1 MGCGRI
7 GRLKLCLI
15 HLMNAVRD
23 ESLITGVS
31 LNTNKL
37 PINRRELTFGL
48 ATVPW
53 LLTTVAHASGVA
65 PVPLRLHPFAQR
77 QVRLLDGPCRDAML
91 WNRRFMLQ
99 VDLDRLLHNF
109 RVTAGLP
116 SSAKPLGGW
125 EAPYSEVRGH
135 FVAFYLSACAR
146 MTAGDDDMELKARG
160 DAIVAC
166 LAECQKALNQGGYVS
181 AFPSS
186 HFDRLD
192 KGKDV
197 WAPFYMLHKIMVG
210 LYDMHQLA
218 GNKQAMPVLMGMAAW
233 IDAWTATKPRAHMQ
247 DMLENEFGG
256 MAEMFYDLAAETKDP
271 RWIKTGDRFAKEK
284 FLAPL
289 AARRDE
295 LKDRHANTHVPQ
307 VIAAARR
314 YEVCGED
321 HDHTI
326 ADFFWDSV
334 VDYRSYVT
342 GGTGNKE
349 FWLTEPHKLGA
360 EWSQTTTHAE
370 CCVAYNM
377 MKLSRHLYEWSGD
390 TKYME
395 YYERLLF
402 NHRLGTIEPET
413 GRSMYYL
420 SLTPGAWKIV
430 GNDDATFWCCTASGV
445 EEYTKLNDTLYFH
458 DHNGLYVNQ
467 YVASKLDWSERKI
480 AVEQHTAFP
489 EEGRTELVVKAA
501 PGGVWPLNLRI
512 PAWTEAPRVL
522 VNGQP
527 FGAAVPGQYLK
538 IARAWKPGDRVV
550 LEMPMPLK
558 AVGFEDRPT
567 VQALLV
573 GPIVLAGQFPLGG
586 ATNGASEHSEP
597 EKVAH
602 IDKFPITIPSLKL
615 SGKPLTELLQP
626 GATKL
631 SYVIEGQAEAIE
643 LKPLYQSWQR
653 YTVYWETT

>member
-1 MGCGRI
+1 M
-7 GRLKLCLI
+7 
-15 HLMNAVRD
+15 
-23 ESLITGVS
+23 ESEY
-31 LNTNKL
+31 NL
-37 PINRRELTFGL
+37 PLNRRHLTLGL
-48 ATVPW
+48 AAVPW
-53 LLTTVAHASGVA
+53 LLSTAARAHDSSAGGALA
-65 PVPLRLHPFAQR
+65 PVPAKLEPFAFNA
-77 QVRLLDGPCRDAML
+77 VRLLDGPCRDAMK
-91 WNRRFMLQ
+91 WNRRFMTQ
-99 VDLDRLLHNF
+99 IDLDRLLHNF

-116 SSAKPLGGW
+116 SNAKPLGGW

-146 MTAGDDDMELKARG
+146 MYAGDGDLELKARG

-166 LAECQKALNQGGYVS
+166 LAECQKALNQGGYLS

-192 KGKDV
+192 KGADV
-197 WAPFYMLHKIMVG
+197 WAPFYMLHKIMTG
-210 LYDMHQLA
+210 LYDMHRMA
-218 GNKQAMPVLMGMAAW
+218 RNKQAMPVLLGMAGW
-233 IDAWTATKPRAHMQ
+233 IDRWTATKPREHMQ
-247 DMLENEFGG
+247 AMLENEFGG
-256 MAEMFYDLAAETKDP
+256 MAEMFYDLAALTKDA

-289 AARRDE
+289 AARHDE
-295 LKDRHANTHVPQ
+295 LKDRHANTHIPQ

-326 ADFFWDSV
+326 ADFFWNSV
-334 VDYRSYVT
+334 VDYRTYVT

-360 EWSQTTTHAE
+360 EWPQATTHAE

-377 MKLSRHLYEWSGD
+377 MKLSRHLFEWSGD
-390 TKYME
+390 AKYME

-445 EEYTKLNDTLYFH
+445 EEYTKLGDTIYYH
-458 DHNGLYVNQ
+458 DRTGLYVNQ
-467 YVASKLDWSERKI
+467 YVASKLDWTERKI

-489 EEGRTELVVKAA
+489 EVGRTELVVKAA
-501 PGGVWPLNLRI
+501 PGGVWPIHLRI
-512 PAWTEAPRVL
+512 PAWTKAPRVL
-522 VNGQP
+522 INGQP
-527 FGAAVPGQYLK
+527 HKAAAVPGSYLK

-558 AVGFEDRPT
+558 AVGFEDRPE
-567 VQALLV
+567 VQALMV
-573 GPIVLAGQFPLGG
+573 GPIVLAGQFPLNG
-586 ATNGASEHSEP
+586 ATNNASEHNEP

-602 IDKFPITIPSLKL
+602 IDKFPIAIPKL
-615 SGKPLTELLQP
+615 TLAGKNLAELMQP

-631 SYVIEGQAEAIE
+631 SYTLAGQSEPIE

-653 YTVYWETT
+653 YVVYWETA